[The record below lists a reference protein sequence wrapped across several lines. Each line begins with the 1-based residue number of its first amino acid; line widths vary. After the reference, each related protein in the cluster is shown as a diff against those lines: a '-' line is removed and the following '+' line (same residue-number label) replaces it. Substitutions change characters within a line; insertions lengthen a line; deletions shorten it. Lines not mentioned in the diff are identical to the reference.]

1 MIIISLGHR
10 ARSGKDTI
18 AEHLVN
24 NYGFTRYAL
33 ADKLKESVNLVT
45 GWNQDHSF
53 GHLKEVVDPYYG
65 ISPRSSYQLI
75 GTQGYRSVFGAS
87 IWAKALRLQIEADAA
102 KTKDPDQYRVVIAD
116 LRFREGEVEMV
127 KAMGGLLW
135 KVNRPGLPA
144 LKAPPKSQ
152 FMRQVHKFVGKDK
165 SYSHQSE
172 WDLQDFEGW
181 DAIFNNNGTLDELY
195 AKVDQVLT
203 KDVLRL

>member
-1 MIIISLGHR
+1 MIIIGIGHR

-18 AEHLVN
+18 AEHMVK

-45 GWNQDHSF
+45 GWNQDHAF
-53 GHLKEVVDPYYG
+53 GHLKEVVDPYFG
-65 ISPRSSYQLI
+65 ISPRAAYQGI
-75 GTQGYRSVFGAS
+75 GTSGYRSVFGAS
-87 IWAKALRLQIEADAA
+87 VWAKALRLQIEADAA
-102 KTKDPDQYRVVIAD
+102 KSASPDQYRVVIAD

-144 LKAPPKSQ
+144 LTAPPKSQ
-152 FMRQVHKFVGKDK
+152 FMRQIHKLTGKDK

-181 DAIFNNNGTLDELY
+181 DAVFNNNGTIDELY